1 MSAPDPGSGSLS
13 GRVSGPASSKVFCI
27 GFQKTGTSSLR
38 DALAQIGYRVCG
50 VFGREVPLDE
60 LRTSFVERGLEIAKE
75 YDAVE
80 DMPWPLM
87 FRELDQAFPGSKF
100 ILTVRETDRWYR
112 SITSHF
118 GPYPYHL
125 QQLTYGEDA
134 PAPVGHEA
142 RYREVYDAHNKAVR
156 AYFADRPDD
165 LLEFW
170 IERGH
175 GWDELGAFLGRDDT
189 PTGAF
194 VHTNSQSQRGSLFNR
209 IRGRLIRMGVP
220 FKSMDG

>member
-1 MSAPDPGSGSLS
+1 MSESTSGLN
-13 GRVSGPASSKVFCI
+13 SGPNSGKVFCI

-50 VFGREVPLDE
+50 VFGRDVPLNE
-60 LRTSFVERGLEIAKE
+60 LRDSFVERGLKIAQE

-87 FRELDQAFPGSKF
+87 FRELDEAFPGSKF
-100 ILTVRETDRWYR
+100 ILTIRDTDRWYN
-112 SITSHF
+112 SIANHF
-118 GPYPYHL
+118 GANPYHI

-142 RYREVYDAHNKAVR
+142 RYREVYDAHNEAVR

-175 GWDELGAFLGRDDT
+175 GWDELGAFLGRDDI
-189 PTGAF
+189 PKGKF
-194 VHTNSQSQRGSLFNR
+194 VHTNSQKQRGTVLNR

-220 FKSMDG
+220 LKSMDG